1 MCFSVC
7 FSCASAQSW
16 FERFS
21 GFASATGKMSLISA
35 LEILMKSCRFL
46 MVKSQNQRSKKSK
59 NRMWIESMNSL
70 KSSVTQKGC
79 R

>member
-1 MCFSVC
+1 M
-7 FSCASAQSW
+7 
-16 FERFS
+16 FEGSSFDTLR
-21 GFASATGKMSLISA
+21 KMSLISA
-35 LEILMKSCRFL
+35 LDILMKTCAFL
-46 MVKSQNQRSKKSK
+46 MRKSQSQSSKYSK

>member
-1 MCFSVC
+1 
-7 FSCASAQSW
+7 
-16 FERFS
+16 
-21 GFASATGKMSLISA
+21 MSLISG
-35 LEILMKSCRFL
+35 LDILMKSCRFL
-46 MVKSQNQRSKKSK
+46 MRKSQNPSSKYSK

>member
-7 FSCASAQSW
+7 FSCASVRSRL
-16 FERFS
+16 ERLS

-35 LEILMKSCRFL
+35 LSILMKSCRFL
-46 MVKSQNQRSKKSK
+46 MVKSQNQRSKYSK

-70 KSSVTQKGC
+70 KSSIAQKGC